1 MRSEFTVETDGERI
15 RLNAILPEEL
25 VLAEVL
31 HLGNKFI
38 YISLSIYL
46 VENVRVLVFL
56 LSSTMWSCQGGRK
69 TSAPGWKPI
78 QNVTSFTFLSGFC
91 SSGQFVVEGSDCQ
104 TAMCC
109 EQKKS
114 IFCEFTSIIW
124 EYQYMMDRSMM
135 QAGITT
141 LGTCC
146 GSLFLQGPSRHGRR
160 TTTSDFGPLGGL
172 QPLHTARE
180 RSETTCLPHKFFFFF
195 FFTFTTN
202 RTVFHPTADM
212 FGPRILARN
221 CPQRIH
227 VNEYVLREG

>member
-1 MRSEFTVETDGERI
+1 
-15 RLNAILPEEL
+15 
-25 VLAEVL
+25 
-31 HLGNKFI
+31 
-38 YISLSIYL
+38 
-46 VENVRVLVFL
+46 
-56 LSSTMWSCQGGRK
+56 
-69 TSAPGWKPI
+69 
-78 QNVTSFTFLSGFC
+78 
-91 SSGQFVVEGSDCQ
+91 
-104 TAMCC
+104 MCC

-202 RTVFHPTADM
+202 RTVFQPTADM